1 MNSKRD
7 FLIEKRKE
15 NKQFFLF
22 VNVAIILFYS
32 FIIVA
37 ISLYNKDTTFWD
49 LLYFEILLFFAWTF
63 YLPYEYIFKKG
74 YEENIQDKIEIF
86 KKYGRDE
93 MKDFLGTNIVVNS
106 LFFIITSA
114 YFLFNQSYHLDIQ
127 TNIDKSEL
135 KTINGTALVNYQCDS
150 KTYFGGR
157 DEPLNFVADRFFC
170 HRRHQQSPFSINGLD
185 LYAGSDFYKNHSNKI
200 DKQKITVFYKNEEM
214 TIENPF
220 FALAIPLAIIKN
232 EKSEKP
238 VVYEIR
244 DEFGNLILS
253 DSYFNEQYKKQRNN
267 YWTILT
273 FVILIALCCVIANI
287 YANWKFTKNYIT
299 IKSICES

>member
-63 YLPYEYIFKKG
+63 YLPYEYVFKKG
-74 YEENIQDKIEIF
+74 YEENIQEKIEIF

-127 TNIDKSEL
+127 TSITHNEL
-135 KTINGTALVNYQCDS
+135 KTITGKAIINRQCDS

-157 DEPLNFVADRFFC
+157 DKPLNFVADRFFC

-220 FALAIPLAIIKN
+220 FALAIPLAIFKN

-238 VVYEIR
+238 VVYSIY
-244 DEFGNLILS
+244 DEYENVILS
-253 DSYFNEQYKKQRNN
+253 DTYFTEQYQKQRNN
-267 YWTILT
+267 YWAILT
-273 FVILIALCCVIANI
+273 FVILITLCCVVANI
-287 YANWKFTKNYIT
+287 YANWKFMKNHIT